1 MAGDPMTSSTPFEFD
16 EPLAAAKAA
25 AAAAGGAA
33 GGGGGGGGGGGRAG
47 EVATATD
54 VEESED
60 DDTSVYSHT
69 DVSEGTG
76 AGGLSEA
83 DDEEAALLF
92 EGVNAKVFGGGGGG
106 GGGTFRDGNLL
117 DDWLESSVSVA
128 AKMAANL
135 V

>member
-33 GGGGGGGGGGGRAG
+33 GGGGGGGGGGRAG